1 VSGGFYIILKSSSG
15 LLDGEMKVILFR
27 ICGLVGADSTI
38 DFDIIL
44 SLWFDTEV
52 IEGIVAG
59 FAGEIIEPGDTVN

>member
-1 VSGGFYIILKSSSG
+1 
-15 LLDGEMKVILFR
+15 MKVILFR